1 MATERE
7 VGRLITAVMPLF
19 ANYKPPANDDD
30 ALALVKA
37 WHMVIGH
44 LEPDVLSGALRAAVT
59 RTQFFP
65 TPSLVLECAVELTTA
80 PKRTGLEAWNEVQ
93 QAIAEH
99 GVYHPPNG
107 AQYGDFKNDYWTFSD
122 PLLNKLVDGPKAWV
136 ELCMSENQIADRARI
151 IDSYEKA
158 QQRAGEQARLTPDLV
173 KLQSGKRAEA
183 LQLMAGLADREG
195 QR

>member
-1 MATERE
+1 MATKPE
-7 VGRLITAVMPLF
+7 VYKALLAVTPLF
-19 ANYKPPANDDD
+19 PHYKPPADDE
-30 ALALVKA
+30 ARAILTNS
-37 WHMVIGH
+37 WHMMVGH

-173 KLQSGKRAEA
+173 RLQTGKRAEA
-183 LQLMAGLADREG
+183 LQLMAGLADRKG